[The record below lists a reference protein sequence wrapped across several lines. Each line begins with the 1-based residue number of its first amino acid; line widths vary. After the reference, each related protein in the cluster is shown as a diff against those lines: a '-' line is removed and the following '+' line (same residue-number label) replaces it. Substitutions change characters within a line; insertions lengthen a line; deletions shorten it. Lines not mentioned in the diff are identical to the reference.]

1 MLDGFDY
8 MAAMARI
15 NELMNAVEGT
25 PEAAE
30 LSALVDLVVAYEEK
44 AFPIEE
50 LTVEEAIHFRKEQEE
65 V

>member
-50 LTVEEAIHFRKEQEE
+50 ITVEEAIQFRQEQEK

>member
-44 AFPIEE
+44 VFPIEE
-50 LTVEEAIHFRKEQEE
+50 PTVEEAIQFRQEQEK